1 MKLNQDFIRKTNS
14 PEETLLF
21 GEEIAKELE
30 SGDVLCLHG
39 DLGAGKTHFVKGIAR
54 GLGVNET
61 HVNSPTFTL
70 INEYRGSFPI
80 YHFDAYRINND
91 QEVVEL
97 GVDEYFYGDGICLIE
112 WPEKMKNFLPE
123 NSVHITIQKD
133 NESSRIFK
141 FEHNG
146 A

>member
-1 MKLNQDFIRKTNS
+1 MKLNQNFIHRTNS

-21 GEEIAKELE
+21 GEKIAKELDQ
-30 SGDVLCLHG
+30 GDVLCLHG

-54 GLGVNET
+54 GLGVNEST
-61 HVNSPTFTL
+61 VNSPTFTL

-80 YHFDAYRINND
+80 YHFDAYRIKSD

-97 GVDEYFYGDGICLIE
+97 GVDEYFYGNGVCLIE
-112 WPEKMKNFLPE
+112 WPEKMKNFLPV

-133 NESSRIFK
+133 NESSRTFK
-141 FEHNG
+141 FERNS